1 MKCFISEG
9 WLTNMFS
16 LIISLDLTIS
26 FTELPKSESIDM
38 PDLVWRVLTVSAG
51 AYGSHQ
57 LTGISK
63 IVKTVITP
71 LADCQV
77 SVLVISTYQSDY
89 VLVGLEL
96 LGRLVSV

>member
-1 MKCFISEG
+1 
-9 WLTNMFS
+9 
-16 LIISLDLTIS
+16 
-26 FTELPKSESIDM
+26 M
-38 PDLVWRVLTVSAG
+38 PDLVWRVLSVSAG

-71 LADCQV
+71 LADFKV

-89 VLVGLEL
+89 VLVRFGGVNNVYIREIIFNIKHKEDCFINLI
-96 LGRLVSV
+96 SKF